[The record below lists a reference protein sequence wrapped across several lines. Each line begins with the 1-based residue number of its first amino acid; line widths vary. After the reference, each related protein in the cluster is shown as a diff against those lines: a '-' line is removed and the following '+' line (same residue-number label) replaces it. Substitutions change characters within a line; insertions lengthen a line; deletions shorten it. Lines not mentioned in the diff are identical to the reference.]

1 MPSLRNVAT
10 GVTVHVREGKA
21 ERLGPEWV
29 SDSAPNESDAK
40 PEPVKRSPR
49 PRKAATSKE

>member
-1 MPSLRNVAT
+1 MPRLRNTKT

-29 SDSAPNESDAK
+29 SASAPSEPDAK

-49 PRKAATSKE
+49 PRKAASSKE